1 MVIFR
6 DRKFFMSP
14 NPFALR
20 TVNVTRYM
28 QPLREGGSLPALAE
42 ADDDFKYV
50 LKFKGGGHGVKTLI
64 AELIGGEV
72 ARCLGLKV
80 PELVFALLD
89 EAFGRTEGD
98 EEIQDLLRASQGL
111 NLALHFLSGAVT
123 YDPVVNVVDEKLAS
137 QIVWLDA
144 FITNVDRT
152 VKNTNMLMWH
162 KELWLIDHGSCL
174 YFHYTWTNREA
185 KAKDPFAFIKDHVL
199 LPRAALLTETDTEFK
214 KVLTPEKITQIVALV
229 PDEWLHW
236 EDTDQSP
243 DALRQAYAAFL
254 ITRLQH
260 SDSFVNEAQ
269 HARKTSV

>member
-1 MVIFR
+1 M
-6 DRKFFMSP
+6 MNQP
-14 NPFALR
+14 ALR
-20 TVNVTRYM
+20 KVNVTRYI

-64 AELIGGEV
+64 AELLGGEI
-72 ARCLGLKV
+72 ARVLGLRV
-80 PELVFALLD
+80 PELVFASLD

-123 YDPVVNVVDEKLAS
+123 FDPVAKTVDEELAS
-137 QIVWLDA
+137 RIVWLDA

-162 KELWLIDHGSCL
+162 KELWLIDHGSCF

-199 LPRAALLTETDTEFK
+199 LPRASALEAVDREFRK
-214 KVLTPEKITQIVALV
+214 LLKPEKLRAIIELI
-229 PDEWLHW
+229 PEEWLHW
-236 EDTDQSP
+236 EDNDENPT
-243 DALRQAYAAFL
+243 AIKEAYYQFL
-254 ITRLQH
+254 VTRLENSNLFIQ
-260 SDSFVNEAQ
+260 EAI
-269 HARKTSV
+269 HARKALI